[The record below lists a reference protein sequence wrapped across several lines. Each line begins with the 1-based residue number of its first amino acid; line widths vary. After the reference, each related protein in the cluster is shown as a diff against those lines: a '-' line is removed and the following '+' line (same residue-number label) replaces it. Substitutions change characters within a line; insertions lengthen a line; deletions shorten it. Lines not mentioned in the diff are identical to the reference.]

1 MKRFLLLIYTL
12 LIVAMI
18 TATFLEHSHDA
29 AYAALKVY
37 HAPWF
42 MVLWAVLALGMVWS
56 FFKLRLW
63 RRWAVCMLHGS
74 FLIILLGALTTWFT
88 SVKGFVYL
96 KQGEATQ
103 SFMLE
108 GGRGT
113 DNLPFSIRLDKF
125 RIDCYPHTDTPA
137 DYVSQLTLRMPNG
150 QERPVIVSMNRILT
164 LDGYRFYQSSY
175 GDDGESSILT
185 VNYDPLGTG
194 LTYVGYILLALSMLM
209 VLFDRREEFRRLLRH
224 PMLQRGAMILVLA
237 FMISPVAKASRQLPA
252 FSREKADSLA
262 RRPIEYN
269 GRIAPFNTM
278 ARDFLL
284 KLYGR
289 SSYGGLT
296 PEQVVSGWM
305 LRPDAWQS
313 EPMILIK
320 SAELRNLLHI
330 DGRYARLTDL
340 FQGDEYILQ
349 QYWHGADSPQMAQ
362 NPLQKAIA
370 ETDEKVGLIMML
382 QKGTLFERVSPGT
395 EPISQSRIDA
405 ELLYNRL
412 PITDVLFMLNLT
424 LGLLSFV
431 LFALRPGGE
440 VASLQRKDKR
450 LALTFR
456 ICEWLMPV
464 SLCALA
470 FAYALR
476 WYVAGHVPMSNG
488 FETMQF
494 MALVVLIMA
503 CLLRRRF
510 ALMTPFG
517 FLLSG
522 FALLVAHLGQS
533 DPQITNLMPV
543 LSSPWLSLHV
553 SVVMM
558 GYSLLAF
565 TMLNGV
571 MALVVRRQAEAL
583 MYLSR
588 LMLYPAVFML
598 GAGIF
603 LGAVWANQ
611 SWGTYWSW
619 DPKETWALIT
629 FMIYAVAFHVQSFP
643 ALQKPRLFHLFM
655 VAAFATVLM
664 TYFGVNFL
672 LGGMHSYA

>member
-1 MKRFLLLIYTL
+1 
-12 LIVAMI
+12 
-18 TATFLEHSHDA
+18 
-29 AYAALKVY
+29 
-37 HAPWF
+37 
-42 MVLWAVLALGMVWS
+42 
-56 FFKLRLW
+56 
-63 RRWAVCMLHGS
+63 
-74 FLIILLGALTTWFT
+74 
-88 SVKGFVYL
+88 
-96 KQGEATQ
+96 
-103 SFMLE
+103 
-108 GGRGT
+108 
-113 DNLPFSIRLDKF
+113 
-125 RIDCYPHTDTPA
+125 
-137 DYVSQLTLRMPNG
+137 
-150 QERPVIVSMNRILT
+150 
-164 LDGYRFYQSSY
+164 
-175 GDDGESSILT
+175 
-185 VNYDPLGTG
+185 
-194 LTYVGYILLALSMLM
+194 
-209 VLFDRREEFRRLLRH
+209 
-224 PMLQRGAMILVLA
+224 
-237 FMISPVAKASRQLPA
+237 
-252 FSREKADSLA
+252 
-262 RRPIEYN
+262 
-269 GRIAPFNTM
+269 
-278 ARDFLL
+278 
-284 KLYGR
+284 
-289 SSYGGLT
+289 
-296 PEQVVSGWM
+296 
-305 LRPDAWQS
+305 
-313 EPMILIK
+313 
-320 SAELRNLLHI
+320 
-330 DGRYARLTDL
+330 
-340 FQGDEYILQ
+340 
-349 QYWHGADSPQMAQ
+349 MAQ

-517 FLLSG
+517 FLLSS

-603 LGAVWANQ
+603 LGVVWANQ
-611 SWGTYWSW
+611 SWGSYWSW

-629 FMIYAVAFHVQSFP
+629 FMIYAVAFHVQSLP
-643 ALQKPRLFHLFM
+643 ALQKPRLFHIFM
-655 VAAFATVLM
+655 VAAFVTVLM